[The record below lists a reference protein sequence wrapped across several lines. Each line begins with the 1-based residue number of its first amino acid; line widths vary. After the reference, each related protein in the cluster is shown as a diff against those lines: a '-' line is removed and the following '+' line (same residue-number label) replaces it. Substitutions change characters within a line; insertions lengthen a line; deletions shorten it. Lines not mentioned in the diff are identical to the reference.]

1 MDITAIIGPIF
12 PNMLITLFIPRRTEH
27 NVIIAKINDPEA
39 SHHTLFG
46 EMLFCAKREYKTL

>member
-27 NVIIAKINDPEA
+27 NVIIAKTMIQDFY
-39 SHHTLFG
+39 LFRSID
-46 EMLFCAKREYKTL
+46 L

>member
-27 NVIIAKINDPEA
+27 NVIIAKINDPK
-39 SHHTLFG
+39 FY
-46 EMLFCAKREYKTL
+46 LFCSIDL